1 MVTILVVQ
9 GPIYRL
15 AGVRKSGFAESVGIP
30 LQQIA
35 YSVTQNGSMTP
46 EQEQFISNLLPLEE
60 IKASY
65 HPNFSDTI
73 KFHPNFN
80 NEYLEA
86 HKGEFFQVWL
96 GMLPSNF
103 VSYIKAYCTQTLGYW
118 HTGTTNWLIDR
129 SVLENDLGI
138 AQRDIIEQV
147 TGIDGQAIYNSY
159 FQCVTGCPGLKYWY
173 NIAFA
178 VWAVLFMG
186 VTLLLRRQYSK
197 ILPLLPLVLLWGT
210 MLIATPTFCEFRYMY
225 SFHLS
230 LPVLVVYLFLRDT
243 TAQDDPTCVEGSP
256 EV

>member
-1 MVTILVVQ
+1 M
-9 GPIYRL
+9 
-15 AGVRKSGFAESVGIP
+15 
-30 LQQIA
+30 
-35 YSVTQNGSMTP
+35 
-46 EQEQFISNLLPLEE
+46 
-60 IKASY
+60 
-65 HPNFSDTI
+65 
-73 KFHPNFN
+73 
-80 NEYLEA
+80 
-86 HKGEFFQVWL
+86 
-96 GMLPSNF
+96 
-103 VSYIKAYCTQTLGYW
+103 
-118 HTGTTNWLIDR
+118 
-129 SVLENDLGI
+129 LENDLGI